1 MCHCDWLNKELNSQY
16 QGRKRVGRT
25 SGQREGGGGMN
36 LGAGE
41 SPGYTEENRMCN
53 GREIKGHEAK
63 CRLIEM
69 VNLSYKC

>member
-1 MCHCDWLNKELNSQY
+1 MCHCDWLNKELNSQD
-16 QGRKRVGRT
+16 QGRKRVCRT
-25 SGQREGGGGMN
+25 SGQSEVGGYESRRRRVAR
-36 LGAGE
+36 LHRGE
-41 SPGYTEENRMCN
+41 QDVQD